1 MNPVMHD
8 LPRSQRRILLRQER
22 KLRNSGAWG
31 TWETVTVPRGVG
43 RPDGWL
49 REVRTAKKNAVFSVL
64 VRDLPD
70 GVMHLAVS
78 SLSGTR
84 PTWHEMQRIKNEL
97 AGPEKTAVEVYP
109 PADEV
114 VDGADMFHIW
124 VLPNGLQFSL
134 ACVRDGISACSTP
147 GRSPLHSD
155 MEQFQ

>member
-31 TWETVTVPRGVG
+31 TWETVAVPRGAG
-43 RPDGWL
+43 HPDGWL
-49 REVRTAKKNAVFSVL
+49 REVCFAKKNAVFSVL
-64 VRDLPD
+64 VRNLPS
-70 GVMHLAVS
+70 GVIHMAVS
-78 SLSGTR
+78 SLSGKR

-97 AGPEKTAVEVYP
+97 AGPERTAVEVYP

-124 VLPNGLQFSL
+124 VLPNGLPFSL
-134 ACVRDGISACSTP
+134 WHSSA
-147 GRSPLHSD
+147 R
-155 MEQFQ
+155 